1 MFLFYKS
8 LDEKKYGK
16 ESKRKVM
23 QNSRR
28 KKDDTTFLTGRGNRG
43 FTSSLTY
50 GKIRGSK
57 FVNRTV

>member
-28 KKDDTTFLTGRGNRG
+28 KKDDATFFDRK
-43 FTSSLTY
+43 
-50 GKIRGSK
+50 GK
-57 FVNRTV
+57 